1 MYEIRL
7 WAVTLQALDMITSFD
22 TNDVLF
28 QTLNASAELKAMITG
43 KIYTGKR
50 PLNSAKEDICI
61 NTITVTRT
69 YTPQSGTSNVNIHV
83 PDKPVN
89 HNGQEQKDIN
99 DTRLREITGKVIS
112 LLEAARVT
120 GLSFW
125 ISNQTV
131 LAEPETEQH
140 YTNLR
145 IDWNIQI

>member
-1 MYEIRL
+1 M
-7 WAVTLQALDMITSFD
+7 DMITSFD

-28 QTLNASAELKAMITG
+28 QTLNASKELKTMITG

-50 PLNSAKEDICI
+50 PINSTKEDICI

-69 YTPQSGTSNVNIHV
+69 YTPQSATSNVNIYV

-89 HNGQEQKDIN
+89 QSGQEQKDIN
-99 DTRLREITGKVIS
+99 DARLREITNKVIS
-112 LLEAARVT
+112 LFEAASVN

-125 ISNQTV
+125 ILNQTV
-131 LAEPETEQH
+131 LAEPEIEQH

-145 IDWNIQI
+145 IEWNIQIND

>member
-1 MYEIRL
+1 
-7 WAVTLQALDMITSFD
+7 MITSFD
-22 TNDVLF
+22 TNDILF
-28 QTLNASAELKAMITG
+28 QTLNASVELKAMITG

-50 PLNSAKEDICI
+50 PLSSTKEDICI

-69 YTPQSGTSNVNIHV
+69 YTPQSGTSNVNIYV

-99 DTRLREITGKVIS
+99 DARLREITDRVIS
-112 LLEAARVT
+112 LLEAARVN

-125 ISNQTV
+125 IASQTA
-131 LAEPETEQH
+131 LAEPEVEQH
-140 YTNLR
+140 YANLR